1 MKVHVFKHKCFLL
14 VVHAGKKVASIIEK
28 YTTLAGMLHRFYCV
42 GWGGRCSTSSKK
54 SWQAPTPKG
63 IFSNPE
69 IFKILI
75 HGGGGGDRNLY
86 IRKTKED
93 ISVVFIHIS
102 LVRTEDQRRHSNR
115 EYSYISLNFFSVINI
130 VDRVRKL
137 LYFDWI

>member
-1 MKVHVFKHKCFLL
+1 MYLNINVF

-42 GWGGRCSTSSKK
+42 GWGEVFNLIKK
-54 SWQAPTPKG
+54 ILTRPPTQPPPPKG

-75 HGGGGGDRNLY
+75 RGGGGGDRNLY

-137 LYFDWI
+137 LFVD